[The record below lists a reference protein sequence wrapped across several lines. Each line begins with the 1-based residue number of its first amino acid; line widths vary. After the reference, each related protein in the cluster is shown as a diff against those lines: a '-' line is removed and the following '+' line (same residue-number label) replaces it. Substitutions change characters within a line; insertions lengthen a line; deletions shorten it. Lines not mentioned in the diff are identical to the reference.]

1 MMKSLSTLSERI
13 GDGYRALPAA
23 VRYVLVAILVAF
35 VAILPMITIPVL
47 NTPDTDF
54 PSLLFDKIGLYVLM
68 GIGLNVVVGKAGLLD
83 LGYVAFFAIGGY
95 TMAQVGTLLQWSFWV
110 ILPMGV
116 LVAMGAGVILGLP
129 TLRLRGDYLAIVT
142 LGFGEIIRITALNTD
157 WMGAARGVF
166 GIPWP
171 SAIGPLSF
179 EDILDPKPFYWL
191 LLAIIILVIWLLRR
205 LDRSRVGRAWEAIRE
220 DEDAA
225 ELMGVQTLK
234 YKLWAFAIGA
244 GIGASGGVLFAA
256 KVGFIS
262 PDNFPLNL
270 SVMFVAIVVLG
281 GAGNV
286 PGVILGAL
294 VISYLPERLRGFS
307 EYRVLMFGAALVLM
321 MNIRPEGL
329 LPRRVRGRAV
339 NEQPGEHIREEGPT
353 NA

>member
-1 MMKSLSTLSERI
+1 MRFLSDFSERI
-13 GDGYRALPAA
+13 GNGWRTLPAP
-23 VRYVLVAILVAF
+23 VRYLLTAAF
-35 VAILPMITIPVL
+35 VAFLFVLPNFQIPIL

-54 PSLLFDKIGLYVLM
+54 PTLLFDKIGLYILM

-95 TMAQVGTLLQWSFWV
+95 TMAEVGTRLGWNAWV
-110 ILPMGV
+110 VLPIG
-116 LVAMGAGVILGLP
+116 LFVAMGAGVILGLP

-142 LGFGEIIRITALNTD
+142 MGFGEIIRVTALNTN
-157 WMGAARGVF
+157 WLGASRGVIN
-166 GIPWP
+166 IPSP
-171 SAIGPLSF
+171 TNLGPLKF
-179 EDILDPKPFYWL
+179 DDVLDPRPFYWVL
-191 LLAIIILVIWLLRR
+191 LIIIIIVIWLLRR

-225 ELMGVQTLK
+225 ELMGVRTLK

-244 GIGASGGVLFAA
+244 GIGGLGGVLFAT
-256 KVGFIS
+256 KMSFIS
-262 PDNFPLNL
+262 PDNFPLTL

-286 PGVILGAL
+286 PGVVLGAFA
-294 VISYLPERLRGFS
+294 ISYLPERLRGFS
-307 EYRVLMFGAALVLM
+307 DYRVLMFGAALVLM
-321 MNIRPEGL
+321 MNVRPQGL

-339 NEQPGEHIREEGPT
+339 VEQPGEHLKGAD

>member
-1 MMKSLSTLSERI
+1 MRYLSTLSERI
-13 GDGYRALPAA
+13 GDGWRALPAV
-23 VRYVLVAILVAF
+23 VRYLLTAILVAGL
-35 VAILPMITIPVL
+35 AILPMVEVPLL

-54 PSLLFDKIGLYVLM
+54 PTLLFDKIGLYVLM

-95 TMAQVGTLLQWSFWV
+95 TMAEVGTRLGWNAWV
-110 ILPMGV
+110 ILPLGMI
-116 LVAMGAGVILGLP
+116 VAMSAGVILGLP

-157 WMGAARGVF
+157 WLGASRGVF
-166 GIPWP
+166 NIPWP
-171 SAIGPLSF
+171 TPVGPLDF
-179 EDILDPKPFYWL
+179 EDILDPRPFYWV
-191 LLAIIILVIWLLRR
+191 LLALIIIVIWFLKR

-234 YKLWAFAIGA
+234 YKLWAFAMGA
-244 GIGASGGVLFAA
+244 GIGGLGGVLFAT

-286 PGVILGAL
+286 PGVILGA
-294 VISYLPERLRGFS
+294 IAIAYIPERLRGFS
-307 EYRVLMFGAALVLM
+307 EYRVLAFGAALVIM
-321 MNIRPEGL
+321 MNLRPGGL
-329 LPRRVRGRAV
+329 LPRRSHARRPIESKEA
-339 NEQPGEHIREEGPT
+339 R

>member
-1 MMKSLSTLSERI
+1 MSFFSNTLERI
-13 GDGYRALPAA
+13 GDVWRGLPKQAQF
-23 VRYVLVAILVAF
+23 VGYVLLIALL
-35 VAILPMITIPVL
+35 AILPMVTIPIL

-54 PSLLFDKIGLYVLM
+54 PSLLFDKIALYVLM

-95 TMAQVGTLLQWSFWV
+95 TMAQVGTLVGWSFWV
-110 ILPMGV
+110 ILPLGV
-116 LVAMGAGVILGLP
+116 MLAMVAGVILGLP

-157 WMGAARGVF
+157 WLGAARGVF

-171 SAIGPLSF
+171 SAIGPLKF
-179 EDILDPKPFYWL
+179 DDILDPKPFYWL
-191 LLAIIILVIWLLRR
+191 LLAIIVFVIWTLKR

-262 PDNFPLNL
+262 PENFPLNL
-270 SVMFVAIVVLG
+270 SVMFIAIVVLG
-281 GAGNV
+281 GSGNI
-286 PGVILGAL
+286 PGVILGAM

-329 LPRRVRGRAV
+329 LPRRVRGKVAKD
-339 NEQPGEHIREEGPT
+339 G
-353 NA
+353 